1 MPDLATIRHDLA
13 HAKINLRRAKDQYE
27 QTKAQREHLIIAGM
41 NGTLGKNAEE
51 RERNLTI
58 ALSGDDEYQGALE
71 LLRRAE
77 ADIDLIEA
85 RLETACDERRGHEWR
100 IRGRLADALLGRVQS
115 DDTDPAG
122 DGAFD
127 DSADDAVMN
136 SDHMSHGDPDSVY
149 YANEP
154 RPQPAFHNYV
164 TGEEEIPF

>member
-1 MPDLATIRHDLA
+1 VADFATIRRDLA
-13 HAKINLRRAKDQYE
+13 HAKINLRHIKDDFE
-27 QTKAQREHLIIAGM
+27 KTKAQREHLIIAGM

-85 RLETACDERRGHEWR
+85 RLETACDERREHEWR
-100 IRGRLADALLGRVQS
+100 IRGKLADALLGRVQS
-115 DDTDPAG
+115 DDVDLAG

-127 DSADDAVMN
+127 DSADEVAWQQHAAPYDDGGTYDD
-136 SDHMSHGDPDSVY
+136 SD
-149 YANEP
+149 
-154 RPQPAFHNYV
+154 F
-164 TGEEEIPF
+164 PF